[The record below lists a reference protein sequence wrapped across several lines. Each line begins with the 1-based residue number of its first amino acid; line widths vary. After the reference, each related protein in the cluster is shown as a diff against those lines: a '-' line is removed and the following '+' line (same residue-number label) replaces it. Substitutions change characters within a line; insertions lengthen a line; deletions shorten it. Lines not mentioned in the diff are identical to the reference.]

1 MTWIDTDGNAIRV
14 AGALGLADYKKVL
27 ATLYKLTNSK
37 GYEDIKIDLSG
48 LTSAYAG
55 PILAL
60 GADVARLRE
69 GGTDCEFLF
78 PTDEKLRRLF
88 RNAGWLKLLAPSEE
102 PPPSYRS
109 DKHVPVVSFRTGSEQ
124 YDAANRMIDAVL
136 ASLPG
141 LTRHDLGAL
150 EWAINEVSDN
160 VLAHAE
166 SPVGG
171 LVQLSAFA
179 EQRRV
184 ELTVADAGVGIPQT
198 LRQALPDL
206 YPDSRALEK
215 AVQEGVTRSKAIGRG
230 NGLFGTLEIA
240 RVSNGYIHIHS
251 GYGRLHCE
259 DDRLALEDDKIPF
272 HGTLVV
278 VSLDCADPGALGRAL
293 RFDGEQHQPLDL
305 VDMRFATDDGDIQFI
320 ISRDSPSI
328 GSREAGEAFRTK
340 IENLLQMRPEARLV
354 LDFTGTA
361 IVSSSFADEVVG
373 KLFAKLGPLGFMSRV
388 VLKGVSPTV
397 RGLLDRA
404 LMQRTLGASAG
415 GQSAES

>member
-1 MTWIDTDGNAIRV
+1 MTWIEADGNAVRV
-14 AGALGLADYKKVL
+14 VGALGLADYKKVL
-27 ATLYKLTNSK
+27 ATLYKLTSSK

-48 LTSAYAG
+48 LASAYAG

-60 GADVARLRE
+60 GADVARMRDS
-69 GGTDCEFLF
+69 GVDVEFLF
-78 PTDEKLRRLF
+78 PTDEKLWRLF
-88 RNAGWLKLLAPSEE
+88 RNAGWLKLLSPSAEA
-102 PPPSYRS
+102 PPSSRS
-109 DKHVPVVSFRTGSEQ
+109 DRHVPVVSFRTGSEQ
-124 YDAANRMIDAVL
+124 FDAANRMIDAVL

-171 LVQLSAFA
+171 LVQLSAFS

-184 ELTVADAGVGIPQT
+184 ELTVADAGVGIPET
-198 LRQALPDL
+198 LRQALPEL
-206 YPDSRALEK
+206 FPDSRALEK

-259 DDRLALEDDKIPF
+259 DDRLALDDDKIPF

-293 RFDGEQHQPLDL
+293 RFDGEQHEPLDL
-305 VDMRFATDDGDIQFI
+305 VDMRFATDDGDIQFV

-328 GSREAGEAFRTK
+328 GSREAGEAFRNK
-340 IENLLQMRPEARLV
+340 IENLLEMRPDARLV

-361 IVSSSFADEVVG
+361 IISSSFADEVVG

-404 LMQRTLGASAG
+404 LMQRTLAAP
-415 GQSAES
+415 E

>member
-1 MTWIDTDGNAIRV
+1 MIRV
-14 AGALGLADYKKVL
+14 EAEGNVVRVVGALGLADYKRVL
-27 ATLYKLTNSK
+27 ATLYNVTANK
-37 GYEDIKIDLSG
+37 GYEEIKIDLTG
-48 LTSAYAG
+48 LTSAFAG
-55 PILAL
+55 PTLAV
-60 GADVARLRE
+60 GADLARLRDSGVDVE
-69 GGTDCEFLF
+69 VLF
-78 PTDEKLRRLF
+78 PTDERLWRLF

-109 DKHVPVVSFRTGSEQ
+109 DRHVPVVNFRTADEQ
-124 YDAANRMIDAVL
+124 FDAVNRMIDAVL

-160 VLAHAE
+160 VLAHAQ

-184 ELTVADAGVGIPQT
+184 ELTVADAGAGIPGT
-198 LRQALPDL
+198 LRQALPEL
-206 YPDSRALEK
+206 RPDSRALEK

-230 NGLFGTLEIA
+230 NGLYGTLEIA
-240 RVSNGYIHIHS
+240 RVSHGYIHIHS
-251 GYGRLHCE
+251 GYGRLRCE
-259 DDRLALEDDKIPF
+259 DDELALDDDSIPF

-293 RFDGEQHQPLDL
+293 RFDGEQHEPLDV
-305 VDMRFATDDGDIQFI
+305 VDMRFATEEGDIQFI
-320 ISRDSPSI
+320 IARDSPSI

-340 IENLLQMRPEARLV
+340 IENLLEMRPGSRLV
-354 LDFTGTA
+354 LDFAGVA
-361 IVSSSFADEVVG
+361 IVSSSFADEVIG

-404 LMQRTLGASAG
+404 LMQRTLGALEPG
-415 GQSAES
+415 D

>member
-1 MTWIDTDGNAIRV
+1 MTWIEADGNAVRV
-14 AGALGLADYKKVL
+14 VGALGLADYKKVL
-27 ATLYKLTNSK
+27 ATLYKLTSSK

-48 LTSAYAG
+48 LGSAYAG

-60 GADVARLRE
+60 GADVARMRDS
-69 GGTDCEFLF
+69 GVDVEFLF
-78 PTDEKLRRLF
+78 PTDEKLWRLF
-88 RNAGWLKLLAPSEE
+88 RNAGWLKLLSPSAEA
-102 PPPSYRS
+102 PPSSRS
-109 DKHVPVVSFRTGSEQ
+109 DRHVPVVSFRTGSEQ
-124 YDAANRMIDAVL
+124 FDAANRMIDAVL

-184 ELTVADAGVGIPQT
+184 ELTVADAGIGIPET
-198 LRQALPDL
+198 LRQAWPELF
-206 YPDSRALEK
+206 PDSRALEK

-240 RVSNGYIHIHS
+240 RVSKGYIHIHS

-259 DDRLALEDDKIPF
+259 DDRLALDDDKIPF

-293 RFDGEQHQPLDL
+293 RFDGEQHEPLDL
-305 VDMRFATDDGDIQFI
+305 VDMRFATDEGDIQFV

-340 IENLLQMRPEARLV
+340 IENLLEMRPDARLV

-404 LMQRTLGASAG
+404 LMQRTLAAP
-415 GQSAES
+415 E